1 MTRYVAADSAEDQ
14 NSGRHADTACPPSQ
28 NEPNST
34 STVGPDAGPPLDH
47 HPRCKKKKKHK
58 KKVNNCDGEAANSD
72 LCHKRRIVT
81 NGHKV
86 QTGVKQCDNDNSE
99 ECQRVETTKKK
110 QETKNYDTHVLGNS
124 FKKKKN
130 KKHIKKRLR
139 LHANAKAV
147 ENTTDETNLA
157 DEDYAVDATTAW
169 DWEDST
175 VTPHTLEDHSLS

>member
-1 MTRYVAADSAEDQ
+1 M
-14 NSGRHADTACPPSQ
+14 
-28 NEPNST
+28 
-34 STVGPDAGPPLDH
+34 
-47 HPRCKKKKKHK
+47 
-58 KKVNNCDGEAANSD
+58 NCEGEAANSD

-147 ENTTDETNLA
+147 ESTTDETNLA

-169 DWEDST
+169 DWEEST